1 MIIQVEWK
9 EIIISSIA
17 LIGAIWAG
25 VQYLVKKLVDQ
36 RFNKRLEDHKFELQV
51 LLENNKFDFQR
62 KVQDFSLYTSRKHA
76 IYAELYDLF
85 LRADGYVRRLLTQPN
100 ITLQDFY
107 DKQDLAY
114 NLSKADIPV
123 HIANRFVED
132 WENKNREDT
141 ISELIKYLE
150 QFEYI
155 RTKDAV
161 NNAKNTFLVNRI
173 FLSEETH
180 KIMSELNQ
188 IYANIIFTQEVM
200 GRVQPQNYKD
210 IAEHCERLIKNLTE
224 AVKSELA
231 IGYYS

>member
-1 MIIQVEWK
+1 
-9 EIIISSIA
+9 
-17 LIGAIWAG
+17 
-25 VQYLVKKLVDQ
+25 
-36 RFNKRLEDHKFELQV
+36 
-51 LLENNKFDFQR
+51 
-62 KVQDFSLYTSRKHA
+62 QDFSLYTSRKHA

-141 ISELIKYLE
+141 IRELIKYLE

-210 IAEHCERLIKNLTE
+210 IAEHCEKLIKNLTE